1 MRSLIACAVLRSP
14 ACTARNSCACRSAM
28 TLPEPDSRPLQP
40 SVSDAIS
47 HELCVDSTL
56 NGRDRFCS
64 VRTCHSCC
72 CGVPAQSLIA
82 FKRRDVLDHPQDG
95 LVRIALAGRQRILE
109 RDQRQVGGVGD
120 ALEMCGRHRD
130 VLAHRERR
138 RRKHQQRRGAG
149 LRSPSWRAAP
159 PPGCRRPR
167 CR

>member
-1 MRSLIACAVLRSP
+1 
-14 ACTARNSCACRSAM
+14 M

-82 FKRRDVLDHPQDG
+82 FSVGMSSIIRRMVSFG
-95 LVRIALAGRQRILE
+95 
-109 RDQRQVGGVGD
+109 
-120 ALEMCGRHRD
+120 
-130 VLAHRERR
+130 
-138 RRKHQQRRGAG
+138 
-149 LRSPSWRAAP
+149 
-159 PPGCRRPR
+159 
-167 CR
+167 